1 MSRDGLVR
9 SLRVGVFA
17 RGLAM
22 GAVETMPGVSGGTVA
37 FITGIYDELVKSI
50 ASFSGGSLSVL
61 LRDGWSAFAR
71 RHNLGFLGVLG
82 LGMALSL
89 VLFANL
95 LEALL
100 ASHEPY
106 VMGFFFGL
114 IAASV
119 VHVGAQSS
127 WRWLASAGLAG
138 LCLGVVVGVLVQAGG
153 ATSDPSTLAVFIA
166 GALAATAWILPGVS
180 GAFVLV
186 LLGLYEPML
195 AAVTD
200 TDLTVLATFAAGM
213 VVGLV
218 LFSKGLAWLLGRAR
232 AAVLAV
238 LTGFMAGSLTKLWPW
253 RDVAVEDTVVAGVV
267 AATAMGVLAVALL
280 ALLALGARRKRAAVD
295 ALRDPDQTEVNR

>member
-1 MSRDGLVR
+1 MSREGLGQ
-9 SLRVGVFA
+9 SLRIGVFA

-50 ASFSGGSLSVL
+50 ASFSGESVSVL
-61 LRDGWSAFAR
+61 LRDGWRDFAQ
-71 RHNLGFLGVLG
+71 RHNLGFLVVLG
-82 LGMALSL
+82 AGMALSL

-95 LEALL
+95 LQSLL
-100 ASHEPY
+100 DSHEAY

-119 VHVGAQSS
+119 VHVGAEST
-127 WRWLASAGLAG
+127 WRWLATAGLAG
-138 LCLGVVVGVLVQAGG
+138 LVAGLVVGMVAGAG
-153 ATSDPSTLAVFIA
+153 EPTSDPSAVAVFVA

-180 GAFVLV
+180 GAYVLV

-195 AAVTD
+195 AAVTSAD
-200 TDLTVLATFAAGM
+200 VTVLATFAAGM
-213 VVGLV
+213 VLGLV
-218 LFSKGLAWLLGRAR
+218 LFAKGLAWLLGRAH

-253 RDVAVEDTVVAGVV
+253 NNVPVEDTVVAGV
-267 AATAMGVLAVALL
+267 AAAALLGMLAVALV
-280 ALLALGARRKRAAVD
+280 ALGARRKRAAIGG
-295 ALRDPDQTEVNR
+295 ALHEPDQTE

>member
-1 MSRDGLVR
+1 MTRVGLVQ
-9 SLRVGVFA
+9 SLRMGVFV

-50 ASFSGGSLSVL
+50 ASFSGGSLAVL
-61 LRDGWSAFAR
+61 LRDGWRDFAR
-71 RHNLGFLGVLG
+71 RHNLGFLVVLG
-82 LGMALSL
+82 AGMVLSL
-89 VLFANL
+89 VFFANL
-95 LEALL
+95 LQSLLESREA
-100 ASHEPY
+100 Y

-119 VHVGAQSS
+119 VHVGAEST
-127 WRWLASAGLAG
+127 WRWLATAGLAG
-138 LCLGVVVGVLVQAGG
+138 LVLGLVVGVAAGTG
-153 ATSDPSTLAVFIA
+153 SPTSDPSSVAVFVA

-195 AAVTD
+195 AAVTNA
-200 TDLTVLATFAAGM
+200 DLSVLATFVAGM

-218 LFSKGLAWLLGRAR
+218 LFSKGLAWLLGRAH

-238 LTGFMAGSLTKLWPW
+238 LTGFMAGSLIKLWPW
-253 RDVAVEDTVVAGVV
+253 NNVPVDDTVVAGVV
-267 AATAMGVLAVALL
+267 ATTILGVVAVALL
-280 ALLALGARRKRAAVD
+280 AIGAHRKRALRTG
-295 ALRDPDQTEVNR
+295 ALHEPDQTE

>member
-1 MSRDGLVR
+1 MNGLAR
-9 SLRVGVFA
+9 SLRLGVFA

-50 ASFSGGSLSVL
+50 ASFSGGSVSVL
-61 LRDGWSAFAR
+61 LRDGWRPFAR
-71 RHNLGFLGVLG
+71 RHNLGFLTVLG
-82 LGMALSL
+82 AGMALSL
-89 VLFANL
+89 VFFANL

-100 ASHEPY
+100 DSHEAY

-119 VHVGAQSS
+119 VHVGAEST
-127 WRWLASAGLAG
+127 WRWLGTAGLAG
-138 LCLGVVVGVLVQAGG
+138 LGLGVVVAVVARIGG
-153 ATSDPSTLAVFIA
+153 STPDPSTVAVFVA

-186 LLGLYEPML
+186 LLGLYAPML
-195 AAVTD
+195 AAVTNA
-200 TDLTVLATFAAGM
+200 DLTVLVTFAAGM

-218 LFSKGLAWLLGRAR
+218 LFSKVLAWLLGRAR

-238 LTGFMAGSLTKLWPW
+238 LTGFMAGSLTRLWPW
-253 RDVAVEDTVVAGVV
+253 NNVPIEDTVVVGVV
-267 AATAMGVLAVALL
+267 FATLLGVSAV
-280 ALLALGARRKRAAVD
+280 ALLALGARRKRAAVKGT
-295 ALRDPDQTEVNR
+295 LHELDQTEVNR

>member
-1 MSRDGLVR
+1 MSRADLVR
-9 SLRVGVFA
+9 SLRIGVFA

-71 RHNLGFLGVLG
+71 RHNLGFLVVLG

-100 ASHEPY
+100 DSHESY

-127 WRWLASAGLAG
+127 WHWLATAGLAG
-138 LCLGVVVGVLVQAGG
+138 LGLGVVVGVLVQTGG
-153 ATSDPSTLAVFIA
+153 ATSEPSTLAVFIA

-195 AAVTD
+195 AAVTS
-200 TDLTVLATFAAGM
+200 TDLTVLGTFVAGM
-213 VVGLV
+213 AVGLV

-238 LTGFMAGSLTKLWPW
+238 LTGFMAGSLTRLWPW

-267 AATAMGVLAVALL
+267 AAAALGVLAVALL
-280 ALLALGARRKRAAVD
+280 ALGVELQARRKRTAVEP
-295 ALRDPDQTEVNR
+295 AQTEVNR

>member
-1 MSRDGLVR
+1 MSRDDLVQ
-9 SLRVGVFA
+9 SLRIGVFA

-50 ASFSGGSLSVL
+50 ASFSGGSLAVL
-61 LRDGWSAFAR
+61 LRDGWGAFAR
-71 RHNLGFLGVLG
+71 RHNLGFLAVLG

-89 VLFANL
+89 VFFANV

-100 ASHEPY
+100 HSHGPY

-127 WRWLASAGLAG
+127 WRWLATAGLAG
-138 LCLGVVVGVLVQAGG
+138 LGLGVVVGAVVQSGEP
-153 ATSDPSTLAVFIA
+153 TSEPSTLAVFVA

-195 AAVTD
+195 AAVTG

-218 LFSKGLAWLLGRAR
+218 LFAKGLAWLLGRAR

-253 RDVAVEDTVVAGVV
+253 HGVAVGDTVVAGVV
-267 AATAMGVLAVALL
+267 AAGALGMLAV
-280 ALLALGARRKRAAVD
+280 ALLALGARRKRAA
-295 ALRDPDQTEVNR
+295 AAAHREPDQTEVNR

>member
-1 MSRDGLVR
+1 MSRGGFVESPR
-9 SLRVGVFA
+9 MGVFV

-37 FITGIYDELVKSI
+37 FITGIYDELVRSI

-61 LRDGWSAFAR
+61 LREGWRVFAR
-71 RHNLGFLGVLG
+71 RHNLGFLVVLG
-82 LGMALSL
+82 AGMALSL
-89 VLFANL
+89 VFVANL
-95 LEALL
+95 LQSLL
-100 ASHEPY
+100 ASHEAY

-119 VHVGAQSS
+119 VHVGAEST
-127 WRWLASAGLAG
+127 WRWLATAGLAG
-138 LCLGVVVGVLVQAGG
+138 FVLGLVVGVVGG
-153 ATSDPSTLAVFIA
+153 AGTPTTDPSAVAVFAA

-195 AAVTD
+195 AAVTNA
-200 TDLTVLATFAAGM
+200 DLTVLATFAAGM

-218 LFSKGLAWLLGRAR
+218 LFSKGLAWLLGRAH

-238 LTGFMAGSLTKLWPW
+238 LTGFMGGSLIRLWPW
-253 RDVAVEDTVVAGVV
+253 NGVPVEDTVVTGVV
-267 AATAMGVLAVALL
+267 AATLLGVLAVT
-280 ALLALGARRKRAAVD
+280 LLALGARRKRAATVGGIHES
-295 ALRDPDQTEVNR
+295 DQTE